1 MSWLARRCR
10 CRIWN
15 PPIEVLQAAAAGAGR
30 EYIPFAAAAGT
41 AAVLSLLQG
50 LRIAFQGMVSGCDTA
65 FVHQVSG
72 LPKDRICSLAKR
84 EPMSFS
90 TI

>member
-15 PPIEVLQAAAAGAGR
+15 PPIEVRQAAAARARG
-30 EYIPFAAAAGT
+30 EYLPPAAAAGK

-50 LRIAFQGMVSGCDTA
+50 LRIAFQGMVPGFDPA

-72 LPKDRICSLAKR
+72 LLKNRVRSLAKR
-84 EPMSFS
+84 KPLNFS
-90 TI
+90 TT